1 MENKNNQVNYNKKGT
16 SEEVSEQLRD
26 YKKQRERILLA
37 EKKTAFHCDHKDRNG
52 RANLSSVG
60 DGVLRCNRCGTE
72 IYTATQTLAEVQRK
86 IDEIL
91 NIIELVKLLAEPEY
105 VPGLAKIE
113 EGVDSLSKVYDNIVL
128 KGKKK
133 KGNKHNNNNGNVR
146 RASYNQSKL

>member
-1 MENKNNQVNYNKKGT
+1 MENNKNQQNYNKKGT

-26 YKKQRERILLA
+26 CKKQREKLMMA
-37 EKKTAFHCDHKDRNG
+37 EKKISFHCDHKDRNG
-52 RANLSSVG
+52 RANLSAIG

-72 IYTATQTLAEVQRK
+72 ICTATQTLVEVQRK
-86 IDEIL
+86 VDEIL
-91 NIIELVKLLAEPEY
+91 NIVELIKLLAEPEY

-113 EGVDSLSKVYDNIVL
+113 EGVDSLTRVYDNIVL

-133 KGNKHNNNNGNVR
+133 KGNNNNNNNNIR